1 MSIPVLIDS
10 LSPPEIGL
18 LAVLLDEIA
27 DARGAPI
34 VLPTPNDPALRS
46 VAQRWLRQPDD
57 EAGLEVLAAAAGL
70 SRRGLSRNFK
80 AETGLSV
87 GRWRPLARLIHG
99 IELLVPGPEWKNS
112 CYRFAGAGLRNYA
125 GTDTTKN
132 TTGRGCLPERAS
144 EGLSAN
150 WAYCSR
156 PSSTTTT
163 FRSSARAM
171 VGCR

>member
-18 LAVLLDEIA
+18 LSVLLDEIA
-27 DARGAPI
+27 GARSAPI

-46 VAQRWLRQPDD
+46 VAQRWLRQPDG

-87 GRWRPLARLIHG
+87 GRWRPLARLIPG
-99 IELLVPGPEWKNS
+99 LISEQSLLRHLS
-112 CYRFAGAGLRNYA
+112 TDLRSR
-125 GTDTTKN
+125 GT
-132 TTGRGCLPERAS
+132 
-144 EGLSAN
+144 
-150 WAYCSR
+150 
-156 PSSTTTT
+156 
-163 FRSSARAM
+163 ART
-171 VGCR
+171 CQCW